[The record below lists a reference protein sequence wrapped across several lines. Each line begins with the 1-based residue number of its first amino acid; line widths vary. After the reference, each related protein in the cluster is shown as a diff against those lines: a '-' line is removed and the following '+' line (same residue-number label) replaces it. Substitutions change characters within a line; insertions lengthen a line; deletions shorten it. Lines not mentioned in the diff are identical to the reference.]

1 MVRIHSPR
9 PFILF
14 SFIRL
19 PRLEVLDSLARLRN
33 CAQNCAHSGLLALA
47 PLHRERCGL
56 GDERSAAS

>member
-1 MVRIHSPR
+1 
-9 PFILF
+9 
-14 SFIRL
+14 
-19 PRLEVLDSLARLRN
+19 LDSLARLRN